1 MKKNL
6 LFALGLSAVMAS
18 SAMAQTTAVRNC
30 GTMQHLSD
38 LQAADPMLAARMQQ
52 IEQQTAQIL
61 ANSAA
66 NKTAAIVTI
75 PVVFH
80 VVYANATQ
88 NISDA
93 KCIAQLNQLNLDYA
107 RLNSDASST
116 PAAFQG
122 LAANTQIQFC
132 LAQRDPN
139 GNATTGI
146 IHKSTT
152 TASFS
157 SNDNVKRTANG
168 GDNAWDATKYL
179 NIWSCN
185 LSGGLLGYAQFPGG
199 AASTDGVV
207 CLYSS
212 IGSMTSPGTATP
224 YHLGRTMTHEVGHW
238 LNLRHIWGDASCGND
253 LVSDTPTQSTSN
265 FGCPTFPHTTCS
277 NGANGDMFMNYMD
290 YTDDGCM
297 NMFTAGQSARMAALF
312 ATGGARVGLT
322 TSLGCQAPT
331 ASCGVPASLSASA
344 VTFSSATLNWGAVSG
359 AVTYN
364 VQYRAVGAAS
374 WSSASTASTSLAIS
388 GLSEVTNYEF
398 QVQCVCA
405 ALTSAYSASGNF
417 TTLSSVV
424 TCGAVS
430 GLTASSL
437 TSSSA
442 TLAWTAVSG
451 ANSYNVQYRIVG
463 AASWTST
470 TSTTNSKAISGLT
483 ASSNYEFQVQSVCTG
498 ASSAFSASS
507 NFTTSAIVVTC
518 SDAYEAN
525 NSSSAAKVIPM
536 NTDITALINKSSD
549 VDWYKFTTV
558 APNTKVKV
566 TVTNLP
572 ADYDVKMY
580 NSSVTLLY
588 TSQNGGTTSEQIIRN
603 STTATTLY
611 LKVYGYSSA
620 FNASSCYTLRVS
632 TGSANFRI
640 MPGEDVDVSGKAST
654 DGISL
659 YPNPVKESLN
669 ILYTS
674 DVELNSTLQVTD
686 QLGRVVVEKS
696 QELNA
701 GENKFAVDVHSLAR
715 GIYFVSMTVAGEFM
729 VQKFVVE

>member
-6 LFALGLSAVMAS
+6 LLALGFSALLSTGAF
-18 SAMAQTTAVRNC
+18 AQGTSGRNC
-30 GTMQHLSD
+30 GTMQHLAAME
-38 LQAADPMLAARMQQ
+38 AADPMLATRMQQ
-52 IEQQTAQIL
+52 IEQQTQQIL

-88 NISDA
+88 NITDA

-122 LAANTQIQFC
+122 AAVNTQIQFC

-139 GNATTGI
+139 GNATTGV

-157 SNDNVKRTANG
+157 SNDAVKSSTSG

-179 NIWSCN
+179 NIWTCN
-185 LSGGLLGYAQFPGG
+185 LGGGLLGYAQFPGG

-207 CLYSS
+207 VLYSS
-212 IGSMTSPGTATP
+212 VGSMLSPGTATP

-265 FGCPTFPHTTCS
+265 FGCPTFPHVTCS

-297 NMFTAGQSARMAALF
+297 NMFTAGQAARSAALF
-312 ATGGARVGLT
+312 AAGGARVGLL
-322 TSLGCQAPT
+322 TSLGCQAPA
-331 ASCGVPASLSASA
+331 ASCGIPASLSASA
-344 VTFSSATLNWGAVSG
+344 VTINSATLNWGAVAG
-359 AVTYN
+359 AVSYN

-374 WSSASTASTSLAIS
+374 WTSANTTSTSFAIS

-398 QVQCVCA
+398 QVQCICA
-405 ALTSAYSASGNF
+405 SLTSAFSTSATF
-417 TTLSSVV
+417 TTLSSVA

-430 GLTASSL
+430 GLNSSAV

-442 TLAWTAVSG
+442 TLGWTAVSG
-451 ANSYNVQYRIVG
+451 ALSYNLRYRIVG

-470 TSTTNSKAISGLT
+470 TSTTNSKAVSGLS
-483 ASSNYEFQVQSVCTG
+483 ASSNYEFQVQSVCSG

-507 NFTTSAIVVTC
+507 TFTTSAVVVGC
-518 SDAYEAN
+518 SDTYESN
-525 NSSSAAKVIPM
+525 NTSGTAKVIPM
-536 NTDITALINKSSD
+536 NTDITGLIATSSD
-549 VDWYKFTTV
+549 VDWFKFTTV
-558 APNTKVKV
+558 APNTNVKV
-566 TVTNLP
+566 TLTNLP

-580 NSSVTLLY
+580 NSSVKLLY
-588 TSQNGGTTSEQIIRN
+588 TSQNGGTAAEQIIRN
-603 STTATTLY
+603 STAATTLY
-611 LKVYGYSSA
+611 IKVYGYSSA
-620 FNASSCYTLRVS
+620 FSSTSCYTVRVS
-632 TGSANFRI
+632 TGSTTFRI
-640 MPGEDVDVSGKAST
+640 LPGEDVDVSGKLST

-669 ILYTS
+669 ILYTA
-674 DVELNSTLQVTD
+674 DAETNSTLTVSD
-686 QLGRVVVEKS
+686 QLGRVVIEKS

-701 GENKFAVDVHSLAR
+701 GENKFAVNVHSLAK
-715 GIYFVSMTVAGEFM
+715 GLYFVRMNVGGEFS